1 MGIKH
6 IKVIGLLSLTY
17 CVISLSAA
25 GSHQKQSAL
34 TVVENNEQEEEKSE
48 ATVEDEQDSE
58 DLEVF
63 YPTDQW
69 QTVRPGQAVPAGLHI
84 RLNLQ
89 TGEKEAKIPDDEK
102 ESLSNMKYWKQ
113 GKRHGIMNTDAKSFT
128 AQELKKALKKFKQET
143 VPSADE
149 EKLRKEKVKQ
159 VFRPI
164 EEIKKEFKDLNM
176 LIETDYEIIK
186 KIVDKFNSS
195 SSTLDE
201 KIEALKNLEYY
212 VHQVDNA
219 QDLVSLGG
227 FHLVINALNST
238 EPILKEHA
246 AFVLGSAVSSNPKVQ
261 IEAVDG
267 GALQKLLVLLATEQ
281 SVAIKKKA
289 LFALSS
295 ILRHFPYAQEKFLK
309 MGGLQILG
317 QLFQTKGMEQLRVRA
332 VTLLY
337 DLLME
342 KMLLHSTEAD
352 SKQMKE
358 KISQYNQVNLLPVML
373 EQGWCTLISHLLTA
387 PEHDTREK
395 VLKTVDIIALSCKEE
410 FNKDP
415 VFNTTMF
422 RLKSEYETLA
432 TAEHN
437 AGEEDTYFM
446 EILSTI
452 ENIMQQLNM
461 VNSSSVFGLQ

>member
-1 MGIKH
+1 MCTQQLRFI
-6 IKVIGLLSLTY
+6 VLLSLMY
-17 CVISLSAA
+17 CAISLSAA
-25 GSHQKQSAL
+25 ESHQKQSAL
-34 TVVENNEQEEEKSE
+34 TVLENNEQEEEEKEE
-48 ATVEDEQDSE
+48 ATVENEPDSE

-89 TGEKEAKIPDDEK
+89 TGENEAKIPEDE
-102 ESLSNMKYWKQ
+102 EDGTSNMKYWKH
-113 GKRHGIMNTDAKSFT
+113 GKRQGMVNTDKKSFT
-128 AQELKKALKKFKQET
+128 AHELKEALKKFKQENE
-143 VPSADE
+143 PSEDE

-164 EEIKKEFKDLNM
+164 EEIKKEFESLNI

-186 KIVDKFNSS
+186 KLVDKFNSS
-195 SSTLDE
+195 RSTLDE
-201 KIEALKNLEYY
+201 KIEALNNLEYY

-227 FHLVINALNST
+227 FHLVIIALNST
-238 EPILKEHA
+238 EPKLKEYA
-246 AFVLGSAVSSNPKVQ
+246 AFVIGSAASNNPKVQ
-261 IEAVDG
+261 IAAVDG
-267 GALQKLLVLLATEQ
+267 GALQKLLVLLATQ
-281 SVAIKKKA
+281 QPVAVKKKS
-289 LFALSS
+289 LFAVSS
-295 ILRHFPYAQEKFLK
+295 MLRHFPYAQEKFLK

-317 QLFQTKGMEQLRVRA
+317 QLFQTNGMELLRVRA

-342 KMLLHSTEAD
+342 KMLLQSTEDD

-395 VLKTVDIIALSCKEE
+395 VLKTVDIIAPSCRNEYNE
-410 FNKDP
+410 DP

-422 RLKSEYETLA
+422 HLKSEYKALA
-432 TAEHN
+432 TAEQSV
-437 AGEEDTYFM
+437 GEEDAYFT
-446 EILSTI
+446 EIVNTI
-452 ENIMQQLNM
+452 ENIMQKLNI
-461 VNSSSVFGLQ
+461 VNNSNVNQ